1 MWTIENYSRSISKRV
16 WRSTPRDRGV
26 SDSSHRLFGPNG
38 LVDQKVVHQDVL
50 LRTLGR
56 LGDSIGSPG
65 GGGVEGAA
73 APVPHALFFN
83 FVYEEVS
90 DTEQRHHDGPRNIDW
105 KHWMGL
111 RKVGVMWG
119 PEEGHLGTTKLC
131 WKEGQ
136 QEVMHH
142 FLAEVTISVIS

>member
-105 KHWMGL
+105 KHWMGS
-111 RKVGVMWG
+111 
-119 PEEGHLGTTKLC
+119 
-131 WKEGQ
+131 KEGWSDVGAGGGSFGNY
-136 QEVMHH
+136 EIVLEERTTGGDAS
-142 FLAEVTISVIS
+142 FLSRSHY